1 MTFFF
6 IFLITK
12 TQNLKQYFLFLT
24 LSLLASPVFANR
36 LQAAAERG
44 KTEIMLIAQT
54 GSVIGIVA
62 GGLLMSIGAGQLGKM
77 VLVSGIVGAA
87 AIFGGPAIIE
97 MMRSIFGA

>member
-1 MTFFF
+1 MNNLK
-6 IFLITK
+6 I
-12 TQNLKQYFLFLT
+12 QNLKNYFLFLT

-62 GGLLMSIGAGQLGKM
+62 GGLLMSIGAGNLAKW
-77 VLVSGIVGAA
+77 
-87 AIFGGPAIIE
+87 F
-97 MMRSIFGA
+97 